1 MLSDYCQWQGEKKND
16 FLRTKYR
23 KSDNDSV
30 IKKQKGTAIR
40 MRKDN
45 RGLTL
50 IELVVTV
57 AIAMVFSGVILTF
70 VAGASKSYRRTSAGA
85 QSQIE
90 MQDALDQIENLTIS
104 TNLSMY
110 YTKGINKNTNITADQ
125 KIANDSDMDRP
136 LAQSKTLFFGSQ
148 SEDGTKS
155 YYSIIWNA
163 EKKTLYYFS
172 QILKQN
178 SGTGTGETSG
188 TGTGGIGGG
197 SSVGTEQVLAKNVTQ
212 FAADIHHASDQ
223 HTVRFKIVTQV
234 NDREVEK
241 TETVTLRNDVVIA
254 APGRETA
261 E

>member
-1 MLSDYCQWQGEKKND
+1 
-16 FLRTKYR
+16 
-23 KSDNDSV
+23 
-30 IKKQKGTAIR
+30 

-136 LAQSKTLFFGSQ
+136 LAQSKTLFSEVSQ
-148 SEDGTKS
+148 K
-155 YYSIIWNA
+155 
-163 EKKTLYYFS
+163 
-172 QILKQN
+172 
-178 SGTGTGETSG
+178 
-188 TGTGGIGGG
+188 
-197 SSVGTEQVLAKNVTQ
+197 
-212 FAADIHHASDQ
+212 
-223 HTVRFKIVTQV
+223 TVRKVI
-234 NDREVEK
+234 
-241 TETVTLRNDVVIA
+241 TLLSGMQKKRLCIISHRFLSRIPVQ
-254 APGRETA
+254 GREKPVA
-261 E
+261 RELVVLVEEAA

>member
-1 MLSDYCQWQGEKKND
+1 
-16 FLRTKYR
+16 
-23 KSDNDSV
+23 
-30 IKKQKGTAIR
+30 

-136 LAQSKTLFFGSQ
+136 LAQ
-148 SEDGTKS
+148 
-155 YYSIIWNA
+155 YYRKRIFLKRN
-163 EKKTLYYFS
+163 LY
-172 QILKQN
+172 
-178 SGTGTGETSG
+178 
-188 TGTGGIGGG
+188 
-197 SSVGTEQVLAKNVTQ
+197 
-212 FAADIHHASDQ
+212 
-223 HTVRFKIVTQV
+223 
-234 NDREVEK
+234 
-241 TETVTLRNDVVIA
+241 
-254 APGRETA
+254 
-261 E
+261 

>member
-1 MLSDYCQWQGEKKND
+1 
-16 FLRTKYR
+16 
-23 KSDNDSV
+23 
-30 IKKQKGTAIR
+30 

-188 TGTGGIGGG
+188 TGTGGG

>member
-1 MLSDYCQWQGEKKND
+1 
-16 FLRTKYR
+16 
-23 KSDNDSV
+23 
-30 IKKQKGTAIR
+30 

-234 NDREVEK
+234 NDGEVEK

>member
-1 MLSDYCQWQGEKKND
+1 
-16 FLRTKYR
+16 
-23 KSDNDSV
+23 
-30 IKKQKGTAIR
+30 

-136 LAQSKTLFFGSQ
+136 LTQSKTLFFGSQ

-178 SGTGTGETSG
+178 SGTGTDTGSG
-188 TGTGGIGGG
+188 TGTGTGGTGGG
-197 SSVGTEQVLAKNVTQ
+197 SSVGTEQILAENVGEG
-212 FAADIHHASDQ
+212 APDIHHASDQ

>member
-1 MLSDYCQWQGEKKND
+1 
-16 FLRTKYR
+16 
-23 KSDNDSV
+23 
-30 IKKQKGTAIR
+30 

>member
-1 MLSDYCQWQGEKKND
+1 
-16 FLRTKYR
+16 
-23 KSDNDSV
+23 
-30 IKKQKGTAIR
+30 

-57 AIAMVFSGVILTF
+57 AIAMVYSGVILTF

>member
-1 MLSDYCQWQGEKKND
+1 
-16 FLRTKYR
+16 
-23 KSDNDSV
+23 
-30 IKKQKGTAIR
+30 

-197 SSVGTEQVLAKNVTQ
+197 SSVGTEQILAKNVTQ

>member
-1 MLSDYCQWQGEKKND
+1 
-16 FLRTKYR
+16 
-23 KSDNDSV
+23 
-30 IKKQKGTAIR
+30 

-188 TGTGGIGGG
+188 TGIGGIGGG

>member
-1 MLSDYCQWQGEKKND
+1 
-16 FLRTKYR
+16 
-23 KSDNDSV
+23 
-30 IKKQKGTAIR
+30 

-197 SSVGTEQVLAKNVTQ
+197 SSVGTEQVLAKNVSQ